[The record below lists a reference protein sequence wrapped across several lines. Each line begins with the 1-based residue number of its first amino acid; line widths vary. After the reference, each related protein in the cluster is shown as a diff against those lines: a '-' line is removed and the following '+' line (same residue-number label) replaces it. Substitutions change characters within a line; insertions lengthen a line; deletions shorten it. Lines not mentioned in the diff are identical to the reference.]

1 METFKYLIFAVA
13 ILIVLAYIYIYIKE
27 QNIVQFYYYTIQCQ
41 LYDVYKSKIGYYN
54 ILFNFTFVFIIM
66 IMSIVL
72 YWDSVYKNAKKI
84 SNCNNI
90 IKIIEENKVS
100 KTPYIYNI
108 IIINHDKISLS
119 SHNYLIKIIYNFK
132 SKKTKIEYGTDT
144 GTDNNVFN
152 SMGPEYDKI
161 LNTVKMLEDYSS
173 NNENIKNK
181 YLNNYNKLYDLITK
195 SDEIDEKNLNIKL
208 IDIFDDNNNSIKN
221 EIIEFIKIYDVEK
234 AENAI
239 KIFSKY
245 NNKIYEDTSDINKI
259 KNYIKRLYNELIELL
274 EISSYR
280 SMKMAKINL
289 IKNSELYKRALK
301 YKQNKSNYNNFNY
314 FDLNTMNGMSI
325 DNINI
330 VSLNSTKYKFV
341 CVDKDGNDIK
351 TYTANKLIEF
361 TKEFSKNKSYNTSI
375 IYNIL
380 FANKNKDKISL

>member
-13 ILIVLAYIYIYIKE
+13 ILIVFAYIYTYIKE
-27 QNIVQFYYYTIQCQ
+27 QNIVQFYYYVIQYK
-41 LYDVYKSKIGYYN
+41 LYDVYKSKIGYYD

-66 IMSIVL
+66 IISIVL

-90 IKIIEENKVS
+90 TKIIEENKVS

-132 SKKTKIEYGTDT
+132 SKKTKIEYGTDK

-161 LNTVKMLEDYSS
+161 LNTVKMLENDSS
-173 NNENIKNK
+173 NNK

-195 SDEIDEKNLNIKL
+195 SDEINDTNFDIILNK
-208 IDIFDDNNNSIKN
+208 IFEGSNSIKN
-221 EIIEFIKIYDVEK
+221 EIIEFIKIYDAEK

-239 KIFSKY
+239 NIFNKY
-245 NNKIYEDTSDINKI
+245 NNKIYEDTGDINEI
-259 KNYIKRLYNELIELL
+259 KNYIKRLYNELIALL
-274 EISSYR
+274 EITSYN
-280 SMKMAKINL
+280 SMKLAKINL
-289 IKNSELYKRALK
+289 IKNSELYKRALI
-301 YKQNKSNYNNFNY
+301 YKQNKNNYKNFNY
-314 FDLNTMNGMSI
+314 FDLNTMDGMSI
-325 DNINI
+325 DNINMA
-330 VSLNSTKYKFV
+330 SLNSTKYKYV
-341 CVDKDGNDIK
+341 CVDKDNNVIK

-361 TKEFSKNKSYNTSI
+361 TKEFSNNKSYNTSI

>member
-13 ILIVLAYIYIYIKE
+13 ILIVFAYIYTYIKE
-27 QNIVQFYYYTIQCQ
+27 QNIVQFYYYVIQYK
-41 LYDVYKSKIGYYN
+41 LYDVYKSKIGYYD

-66 IMSIVL
+66 IISIVL

-119 SHNYLIKIIYNFK
+119 SHNYLIKIVYNFK
-132 SKKTKIEYGTDT
+132 SKKTKIEYGTDK

-161 LNTVKMLEDYSS
+161 LNTVKMLENDRL
-173 NNENIKNK
+173 I
-181 YLNNYNKLYDLITK
+181 NYKLYDLINK
-195 SDEIDEKNLNIKL
+195 SDEINDKNFDIILNK
-208 IDIFDDNNNSIKN
+208 IFEGSNSIKN
-221 EIIEFIKIYDVEK
+221 EIIEFIKIYDAEK

-239 KIFSKY
+239 NIFNKY
-245 NNKIYEDTSDINKI
+245 NNKIYEDTGDINER
-259 KNYIKRLYNELIELL
+259 KNYIKTLYDELIALL
-274 EISSYR
+274 EISPHN
-280 SMKMAKINL
+280 SMKLAKINQ
-289 IKNSELYKRALK
+289 IKNSELYERALK
-301 YKQNKSNYNNFNY
+301 YKQNKNNYKNFNY
-314 FDLNTMNGMSI
+314 FDLNTMDGMSI
-325 DNINI
+325 DNINMA
-330 VSLNSTKYKFV
+330 SLNSTKYKFV
-341 CVDKDGNDIK
+341 CVDKDNNVIK

-361 TKEFSKNKSYNTSI
+361 TKEFSNNKSYNTSI

>member
-13 ILIVLAYIYIYIKE
+13 ILIVLAYIFIYIKE
-27 QNIVQFYYYTIQCQ
+27 QNIVQFYYYAIQCQ
-41 LYDVYKSKIGYYN
+41 LYDVYKSKIGYYD

-161 LNTVKMLEDYSS
+161 LNTVKMLEDDSS

-208 IDIFDDNNNSIKN
+208 IDIFDDNNSIKN

-259 KNYIKRLYNELIELL
+259 KNYIKILYNELIELL

-289 IKNSELYKRALK
+289 IKNLELYKRALK
-301 YKQNKSNYNNFNY
+301 YKQDKSNYKNFNY

-341 CVDKDGNDIK
+341 CVDKDGNVIN